1 MMGNSDV
8 KCVCL
13 LACSQNGTSEEVKK
27 IVSTLNDRKVASA
40 DVVGIDLDQM
50 FGTRLEILYL
60 LFGRFPLLL
69 ELE

>member
-1 MMGNSDV
+1 M
-8 KCVCL
+8 CLPL

-40 DVVGIDLDQM
+40 DVVGMDLDQM
-50 FGTRLEILYL
+50 FGIRLEILYL